1 MLLDAYAVGPVFQ
14 GAPNIFFLCLKLNRR
29 NPQIIWTII

>member
-14 GAPNIFFLCLKLNRR
+14 GAPNLKLNHR